1 MTNIKLLRNRNFVL
15 LSSANFINRLGDS
28 IDAIALSWLTYKIS
42 DSASIA
48 ALNFAV
54 NYIPTVF
61 IQPFMGA
68 FVNKHDKK
76 HMMVIADG
84 ARALII
90 GLLAIVVM
98 SDKVNTPMIIIG
110 TFLIS
115 FFETL
120 RMPSST
126 AIIPEI
132 IESDTYK
139 DAVAFNS
146 SLTRV
151 TELVGTGIAG
161 FIIGFFGLYVAV
173 FADALSF
180 LISAILLVMINSGEK
195 NTSSKE
201 NTLFQDL
208 KDGLRYA
215 RYHRDLLY
223 IMILACISN
232 MLLVPFNALQSVFV
246 DTYLRAGA
254 DILSV
259 IGVFISLGSL
269 CGATIY
275 KKVSE
280 KIGTRKGLEF
290 IFPTGVIFYVGLLLC
305 GYIHDPILLA
315 VACAFFSFSSGI
327 FLGLVNCYISVYV
340 MMKCEKAY
348 LSRISSLL
356 NAASLAGMPLLSLII
371 SFISNLIDIA
381 ALFVLSVIIMV
392 IVWIYVRHDRRMEL
406 IDDHN

>member
-90 GLLAIVVM
+90 GLLAIMVM

-180 LISAILLVMINSGEK
+180 LISAILLTMIKTGEK
-195 NTSSKE
+195 NASSKD

-208 KDGLRYA
+208 KNGLRYA
-215 RYHRDLLY
+215 GCHQDLLY

-269 CGATIY
+269 SGAAIY

-305 GYIHDPILLA
+305 GYINDPLLLA
-315 VACAFFSFSSGI
+315 VSCAFFSFSSGI
-327 FLGLVNCYISVYV
+327 FLGLVNCYISVYM

-348 LSRISSLL
+348 LSRISS
-356 NAASLAGMPLLSLII
+356 
-371 SFISNLIDIA
+371 
-381 ALFVLSVIIMV
+381 
-392 IVWIYVRHDRRMEL
+392 
-406 IDDHN
+406 